1 MKVVVTRRQL
11 IDLEGS
17 MVNEDGH
24 RVAGQAYV
32 TAVGLF
38 DSEERLAPLASEY
51 LSRAVQSASLALE
64 SAETYG
70 RNIGY
75 LLDYLKTTS
84 LFKSSSYDEILLA
97 VTQQGIAK
105 YFAYLREVEGLT
117 SATIRN
123 RDGCYMALFND
134 FLCVGKNH
142 LPAVRADNP
151 YAGGFISPAPKKKLV
166 TPCSLQDLKS
176 LIQSTNSERERSL
189 VQTIFDAGLRRSE
202 VGRLTLGAV
211 NKALGFSRAN
221 FIAASESDWVHP
233 DYCPLYINGS
243 KGRGDNFKPRYSI
256 ASRPTLE
263 RIKRYHATPLF
274 KKYARRYEHADE
286 TPCFFNSE
294 GKPFNADAISKLL
307 ERLSKRAI
315 KNKLIERV
323 ISPHKLRHGHAYE
336 ILGSPDLGENYL
348 DSLIKAQM
356 SLGHQN
362 SSTTETYTRIPQ
374 DIFRMLRPTTGNIP
388 TKAKNMADLIA
399 ETELK
404 IRLGD
409 KK

>member
-1 MKVVVTRRQL
+1 ML
-11 IDLEGS
+11 
-17 MVNEDGH
+17 NEDG
-24 RVAGQAYV
+24 RQVAGQASV

-38 DSEERLAPLASEY
+38 DLQERLAPLPSEY

-75 LLDYLKTTS
+75 LLEYLKTTS
-84 LFKSSSYDEILLA
+84 LFKTSSYDEILLT

-117 SATIRN
+117 STTIRN

-134 FLCVGKNH
+134 FLCVGQKH
-142 LPAVRADNP
+142 LPAVRVDNP
-151 YAGGFISPAPKKKLV
+151 YAGGFISPAPKKNLV

-202 VGRLTLGAV
+202 VGRVTLGAV

-221 FIAASESDWVHP
+221 FITEDETDWVHP
-233 DYCPLYINGS
+233 DYCPLYIDGS
-243 KGRGDNFKPRYSI
+243 NGRGHEFKPRYSI
-256 ASRPTLE
+256 VSKSTLE

-274 KKYARRYEHADE
+274 RKYARKYESADE
-286 TPCFFNSE
+286 TPCFFNAE
-294 GKPFNADAISKLL
+294 GRPFNADAISKLL

-315 KNKLIERV
+315 KSKRIERM
-323 ISPHKLRHGHAYE
+323 ISPHKLRHGHAYA
-336 ILGSPDLGENYL
+336 ILGSPDLGDSYL
-348 DSLIKAQM
+348 DNLIKAQM
-356 SLGHQN
+356 SLGHARN
-362 SSTTETYTRIPQ
+362 TTTEEYTRLPQ
-374 DIFRMLRPTTGNIP
+374 DIFRMLRPTTGEIP
-388 TKAKNMADLIA
+388 TKAKNMAALVA

>member
-1 MKVVVTRRQL
+1 VKVVVKKNQL

-17 MVNEDGH
+17 MLNEDGQ
-24 RVAGQAYV
+24 RVTGQPSV

-38 DSEERLAPLASEY
+38 DLNERLVPLPSEY

-75 LLDYLKTTS
+75 LLEYLKATP
-84 LFKSSSYDEILLA
+84 LFKTSSYDEILLS

-105 YFAYLREVEGLT
+105 YFVHLREVEGLT
-117 SATIRN
+117 STTIRN

-134 FLCVGKNH
+134 FLCVGQKH
-142 LPAVRADNP
+142 LPAPRLDNP
-151 YAGGFISPAPKKKLV
+151 YAGGFISPAPKKNLV
-166 TPCSLQDLKS
+166 TPCSLQDLKF
-176 LIQSTNSERERSL
+176 LIQSTVSERERCL

-202 VGRLTLGAV
+202 VGRVTLGAV

-221 FIAASESDWVHP
+221 FVAEDEADWVHP
-233 DYCPLYINGS
+233 DYCPLYVDGS
-243 KGRGDNFKPRYSI
+243 KGRGNESKPRYSI
-256 ASRPTLE
+256 VSKATLE
-263 RIKRYHATPLF
+263 RIKRYHATPLYR
-274 KKYARRYEHADE
+274 KYARRYELADA

-294 GKPFNADAISKLL
+294 GGPFNADAISKLL
-307 ERLSKRAI
+307 ERLSNRAI
-315 KNKLIERV
+315 KNRRIERT
-323 ISPHKLRHGHAYE
+323 IAPHKLRHGHAYE
-336 ILGSPDLGENYL
+336 ILSSPDLGNSYL
-348 DSLIKAQM
+348 DNLIRAQM
-356 SLGHQN
+356 SLGHERN
-362 SSTTETYTRIPQ
+362 TTTEVYTRIPQ
-374 DIFRMLRPTTGNIP
+374 DIFRMLNPTTGEIP
-388 TKAKNMADLIA
+388 TKAKNMADLVA